1 MQEPC
6 FPVNFAKYLNIPFLK
21 DTFGRL
27 ILSVKYHRRKLAKK
41 VKEFPVLYGKST
53 KGYMEKAIMKS
64 DWEKVAGTL
73 VFAEEGDDYPETV
86 PRRCSVK
93 KVVPRNFAKFTGKQ
107 LPESLFQ

>member
-1 MQEPC
+1 
-6 FPVNFAKYLNIPFLK
+6 
-21 DTFGRL
+21 
-27 ILSVKYHRRKLAKK
+27 
-41 VKEFPVLYGKST
+41 
-53 KGYMEKAIMKS
+53 MEKAIMKS